1 MSCFIQPALL
11 HNPSG
16 SSIVLAWHGTPIQH
30 VEKLCRDGPRS
41 LRTTDSGFFGTGSYF
56 AVKEAFC
63 MRQDTALI
71 RYCRDKSEEMALVL
85 FAISVTQVKPI
96 TVEKD
101 YRDVQDPTKPDC
113 HRFSNYCSGNAG
125 HSNALA
131 RLCDAHFIPVKNYGK
146 VVDR

>member
-1 MSCFIQPALL
+1 
-11 HNPSG
+11 
-16 SSIVLAWHGTPIQH
+16 
-30 VEKLCRDGPRS
+30 
-41 LRTTDSGFFGTGSYF
+41 
-56 AVKEAFC
+56 

-101 YRDVQDPTKPDC
+101 YCDVQDPTKPDC
-113 HRFSNYCSGNAG
+113 HRFSNYCSGDAG
-125 HSNALA
+125 HFNALA

-146 VVDR
+146 VHPRTGNPTPRAVDYQAVDEHSGLAEAHELVIYDHKRCVPLAIVYFNKNLRPSHK